1 MRTACWRRIRRRVR
15 LFVRYRRL
23 VLSPI
28 EQNTFHQ
35 TLMFF
40 MSVQK
45 VLFVRDRVR
54 TLDPPNEICRAYP
67 SPTHA
72 KNIPCTHDL
81 APKAYENQK
90 KKSLD
95 VGQIR
100 TDAPKGI

>member
-1 MRTACWRRIRRRVR
+1 
-15 LFVRYRRL
+15 
-23 VLSPI
+23 
-28 EQNTFHQ
+28 
-35 TLMFF
+35 MFF

-90 KKSLD
+90 RKVSTLA
-95 VGQIR
+95 R
-100 TDAPKGI
+100 FELTLPKEYDF